1 MSSYAKRLGVL
12 ILLLGMVSA
21 ATAAGFTL
29 KDSTGKIHTLKQY
42 KGRWVLV
49 NFWATRCPPCLKEI
63 PDFVSLYEAHKGKD
77 FVALGVA
84 VDYQD
89 PKEVADYVK
98 KLAMSYPLIMGD
110 DRITA
115 QFGDVIGL
123 PVSFLYDP
131 KGRLVLKKI
140 GTLPKETIEKYM
152 TGQN

>member
-1 MSSYAKRLGVL
+1 MKRFVVL
-12 ILLLGMVSA
+12 ILLLGIASA

-29 KDSTGKIHTLKQY
+29 KDSTGKTHTLNQY

-49 NFWATRCPPCLKEI
+49 NFWATWCPPCLKEI

-77 FVALGVA
+77 FAALGVA

-89 PKEVADYVK
+89 PKEVTDYVK

-110 DRITA
+110 DTITA
-115 QFGDVIGL
+115 QFGDLVGL

-131 KGRLVLKKI
+131 QGKLVLKKI
-140 GTLPKETIEKYM
+140 GTLPKETIEKYLA
-152 TGQN
+152 GQN